1 MSLIKC
7 MIVDD
12 EPIARDILSQH
23 IQATEGLQLVKTCM
37 HAVEAYEGLH
47 EFQIDLVF
55 LDIQMPLLTGIDFL
69 KSLAHPPMV
78 VFTTAYTNYALE
90 GYEFNVADYLL
101 KPITYERFLQAVQKV
116 KSRMVQPKTKEE
128 VIQKPHYMFVK
139 SNGKLIKIDYQDI
152 LYLRADGDFT
162 WFKVQQKEIFASVSL
177 KDFEENNT
185 YPSLVRIHRS
195 FMVNLARID
204 AVKGNMVEIN
214 KEDIPIGSIYRTA
227 FLRTMGM

>member
-23 IQATEGLQLVKTCM
+23 IQATEGLQLVKTCI
-37 HAVEAYEGLH
+37 HPVEAYEGLH
-47 EFQIDLVF
+47 EFPIDLVF
-55 LDIQMPLLTGIDFL
+55 LDIQMPLLSGIDFL
-69 KSLAHPPMV
+69 KSLANPPLV
-78 VFTTAYTNYALE
+78 VFTTAYTNYALD
-90 GYEFNVADYLL
+90 GYEFNAADYLL
-101 KPITYERFLQAVQKV
+101 KPITYKRFLQAVQKV
-116 KSRMVQPKTKEE
+116 RSRMIKPKAMEE
-128 VIQKPHYMFVK
+128 VIQQPHYVFIK
-139 SNGKLIKIDYQDI
+139 SNGKLIKVDYQDI

-162 WFKVQQKEIFASVSL
+162 WFKIKQKEIFASVSL
-177 KDFEENNT
+177 KDFEENNS

-227 FLRTMGM
+227 LLKTMGI

>member
-23 IQATEGLQLVKTCM
+23 IQATEGLQLVKTCI
-37 HAVEAYEGLH
+37 HAVEAYEGLY

-55 LDIQMPLLTGIDFL
+55 LDIQMPLLSGIDFL
-69 KSLAHPPMV
+69 KSLAHPPLV
-78 VFTTAYTNYALE
+78 VFTTAYTNYALD
-90 GYEFNVADYLL
+90 GYELNTIDYLL
-101 KPITYERFLQAVQKV
+101 KPITYERFSQAVQKV
-116 KSRMVQPKTKEE
+116 KSRLVHPKTKEE
-128 VIQKPHYMFVK
+128 VIQKPHYMFIK
-139 SNGKLIKIDYQDI
+139 SNGKLIKLDYKDI

-162 WFKVQQKEIFASVSL
+162 WFKVHQKEIFASVSL
-177 KDFEENNT
+177 KDFEENNS

-214 KEDIPIGSIYRTA
+214 KEDIPIGSIYKTS
-227 FLRTMGM
+227 LLKTMGM